1 MKKYISII
9 VLALLPI
16 VGISAKDKDN
26 SDKVYIPEKGDI
38 AFGVNLNPIL
48 EYAGKL
54 FSDNGVTEPLQIG
67 GEPVSVGTFNG
78 LAPNVSIMAK
88 YMLTDN
94 WGLRANVGLLLRKD
108 KSRVYVQDDKA
119 VALNPFDE
127 SKLIDSKAQTRNGMS
142 MMLGAEYRKGKKR
155 VQGVFGMGAIVGF
168 VKDRTSYTYSNA
180 ITSIN
185 PNPSSG
191 WTDKNQEY
199 GYRILKEKTDGNVFF
214 GLTGSIG
221 VECFVAPK
229 VSLGAEMN
237 LNLYYVVGGKEYVE
251 SESYNTS
258 TQVVDTNYDLVS
270 PGDRSFSF
278 GTENLGGSL
287 YMAFYF

>member
-1 MKKYISII
+1 MKKCISII
-9 VLALLPI
+9 IFALLPI

-38 AFGVNLNPIL
+38 AFGVSLNPIL
-48 EYAGKL
+48 DYAGKL

-67 GEPVSVGTFNG
+67 GDPVSVGTFNG
-78 LAPNVSIMAK
+78 LAPTVSIMAK

-94 WGLRANVGLLLRKD
+94 WGLRANVGLLLNKD
-108 KSRVYVQDDKA
+108 KSRVYVQDDEA
-119 VALNPFDE
+119 VALDPSDD
-127 SKLIDSKAQTRNGMS
+127 SKLIDSRAQTRNGMS

-168 VKDRTSYTYSNA
+168 VKDRTSYNYSNT
-180 ITSIN
+180 ITSTN
-185 PNPSSG
+185 PYPSSG
-191 WTDKNQEY
+191 WTNQSY
-199 GYRILKEKTDGNVFF
+199 GGYRILKEKTDGNVFF

-237 LNLYYVVGGKEYVE
+237 LNLYYVVGGKQYVE
-251 SESYNTS
+251 SESYNAS
-258 TQVVDTNYDLVS
+258 TKEVDTKCNLVS